1 MSPAPADRFAA
12 LADLTALLG
21 QRDTRLL
28 ADLQAQLEPA
38 SGLHCTAIAALAVHF
53 GRGWS
58 PARLRRMRALL
69 GQRLPVGQ
77 VTVIAPANL
86 FVASWQAALEPWLA
100 GNEVRVRTSRRDGG
114 ALPWLGKQLHDRIG
128 PAAGL
133 QLWPPQRDA
142 ANHPVL
148 EPELVRDSHT
158 LAVWGSEQTIA
169 SIEQLAK
176 RADFSGQL
184 RLHGH
189 HNAVAVVDCRN
200 GRRPSDKPLAGLA
213 TDIVIGDGRGCMS
226 LGQIGWFG
234 AQAADLQ
241 VLHVALAQAVAVA
254 AVQFPAGPDHANAA
268 VLRNLQTQSMAV
280 VAAVHPQMWFTARP
294 CGWLYSHAQTDPIVA
309 RWPLPGRCA
318 SSTIVNDQ
326 MGLAALRPRLM
337 GPISAVCSDLPPAEL
352 PKLALALAT
361 SRWCRPGHLQAVSAD
376 QGHDNY
382 QVFEGFVQP

>member
-21 QRDTRLL
+21 QRDARLL
-28 ADLQAQLEPA
+28 ADLRAQLEPT
-38 SGLHCTAIAALAVHF
+38 SGLHSTAIAALAVHF

-69 GQRLPVGQ
+69 GQQLPVGQ

-100 GNEVRVRTSRRDGG
+100 GNTVRVRTSRRDGG
-114 ALPWLGKQLHDRIG
+114 ALPWLAKQLQERMGHVAD
-128 PAAGL
+128 L
-133 QLWPPQRDA
+133 QLWPPRLDA
-142 ANHPVL
+142 AAQTIL

-158 LAVWGSEQTIA
+158 LAVWGNEETIA

-176 RADFSGQL
+176 TADFSGQL
-184 RLHGH
+184 RLHGQH
-189 HNAVAVVDCRN
+189 SAVAVIDCRN
-200 GRRPSDKPLAGLA
+200 GRRPSARTLAGLA
-213 TDIVIGDGRGCMS
+213 IDIVLGDGRGCMS

-241 VLHVALAQAVAVA
+241 VLHAALAQAVAVA
-254 AVQFPAGPDHANAA
+254 AVQFPAGPDHANSA
-268 VLRNLQTQSMAV
+268 VLRNLQTQAMAV
-280 VAAVHPQMWFTARP
+280 VAAVQPQRWFAARS
-294 CGWLYSHAQTDPIVA
+294 CGWLYSQAQADPGITSWA
-309 RWPLPGRCA
+309 LPARCA
-318 SSTIVNDQ
+318 SSTIVNSQ
-326 MGLAALRPRLM
+326 IGLAALPTRLI

-352 PKLALALAT
+352 PKLAQALAT
-361 SRWCRPGHLQAVSAD
+361 SRWCRPGHLQAVRAD

-382 QVFEGFVQP
+382 RVFERFVQP